1 MYKIMNNITS
11 MFSSSAIKETAV
23 IYARCSTLSQN
34 QDKGTSLHTQTAEC
48 MNYCKQHNF
57 EILEVISEV
66 VSGHNGNKQTY
77 NTILEKYKN
86 TNVIISDPSRLSRNI
101 VDATKFLDN
110 CNKNKNKVHSV
121 RDNIVCDSPYNSK
134 LFTNLIYDAMIESNT
149 ISKRI
154 RSSINIRR
162 KMGSHIGMAPYGYN
176 IKHVIDLNTGM
187 KMRKLVENPNEM
199 KIIKLINLMYY
210 GSTSKQFYTAL
221 YNVDSDCTYKLE
233 DNNGFPIDI
242 IYYGNVW
249 PFNIAAVLNEC
260 NIDYRDKKWNS
271 NLIKNIVRRYPN
283 SKKC

>member
-1 MYKIMNNITS
+1 MNNITS
-11 MFSSSAIKETAV
+11 MFNTSAIKETAV
-23 IYARCSTLSQN
+23 IYARCSTPSQN
-34 QDKGTSLHTQTAEC
+34 QNNGTSLHTQIAEC
-48 MNYCKQHNF
+48 MNYCKQNNF
-57 EILEVISEV
+57 EITEVISEI

-101 VDATKFLDN
+101 ADAAKFLDN
-110 CNKNKNKVHSV
+110 CNKIKNKVHSV
-121 RDNIVCDSPYNSK
+121 RDKIICDSPHNNK

-176 IKHVIDLNTGM
+176 IKHVLDLNTGM
-187 KMRKLVENPNEM
+187 KIRKLVENPVEM

-210 GSTSKQFYTAL
+210 GCTSKQFYTAL
-221 YNVDSDCTYKLE
+221 YNVDSDCIYKLE
-233 DNNGFPIDI
+233 DNTGCPIDT
-242 IYYGNVW
+242 IYYGNAW

-260 NIDYRDKKWNS
+260 NIDYRDKNWKS
-271 NLIKNIVRRYPN
+271 SDIKNIVMRYP
-283 SKKC
+283 SKKLLYTN